1 MISSVEVLNY
11 KSLKYI
17 KQNLNQ
23 FQILIGPNGAGKSTF
38 LDVFAL
44 LQDILNEDV
53 EKAVLSRATHLKELV
68 WKGTSNSFEIAI
80 ELKIP
85 EKIKKS
91 DYQFCRYE
99 IQITVSEKEGISIG
113 YESLFLI
120 KSEPYKETKK
130 PILSQDLMKKNY
142 PETIIQKPQKR
153 SPPGWKK
160 VIRRVSERL
169 AYFFSETSKWN
180 APFGIKPQKTALAF
194 LQEDERFPISLW
206 VKRIL
211 SEGIQRLMLNSLKMR
226 EPCRPDTP
234 ETLQLDGSN
243 LHRLVKILKEKH
255 PNRFS
260 RWLNHVKLILP
271 TLETFSIEEREVDRF
286 LYLEGH
292 FKEGLKLPSWMLS
305 DGTLR
310 FIALTLLAYLPLTD
324 KIYLIEEPEN
334 GIHPKALE
342 YVYQSLSSIYD
353 GQIFIA
359 THSPILL
366 QLAKPND
373 ILCFKLT
380 EDGTTKIIKGDEH
393 PVLKEWRKE
402 VNLGDLFASGIL

>member
-130 PILSQDLMKKNY
+130 PTLSQDLMKKK
-142 PETIIQKPQKR
+142 T
-153 SPPGWKK
+153 
-160 VIRRVSERL
+160 IRR
-169 AYFFSETSKWN
+169 
-180 APFGIKPQKTALAF
+180 P
-194 LQEDERFPISLW
+194 
-206 VKRIL
+206 
-211 SEGIQRLMLNSLKMR
+211 
-226 EPCRPDTP
+226 
-234 ETLQLDGSN
+234 
-243 LHRLVKILKEKH
+243 
-255 PNRFS
+255 
-260 RWLNHVKLILP
+260 
-271 TLETFSIEEREVDRF
+271 
-286 LYLEGH
+286 
-292 FKEGLKLPSWMLS
+292 
-305 DGTLR
+305 
-310 FIALTLLAYLPLTD
+310 
-324 KIYLIEEPEN
+324 
-334 GIHPKALE
+334 
-342 YVYQSLSSIYD
+342 
-353 GQIFIA
+353 
-359 THSPILL
+359 
-366 QLAKPND
+366 
-373 ILCFKLT
+373 
-380 EDGTTKIIKGDEH
+380 
-393 PVLKEWRKE
+393 
-402 VNLGDLFASGIL
+402 

>member
-1 MISSVEVLNY
+1 
-11 KSLKYI
+11 
-17 KQNLNQ
+17 
-23 FQILIGPNGAGKSTF
+23 
-38 LDVFAL
+38 
-44 LQDILNEDV
+44 
-53 EKAVLSRATHLKELV
+53 
-68 WKGTSNSFEIAI
+68 
-80 ELKIP
+80 
-85 EKIKKS
+85 
-91 DYQFCRYE
+91 
-99 IQITVSEKEGISIG
+99 
-113 YESLFLI
+113 
-120 KSEPYKETKK
+120 
-130 PILSQDLMKKNY
+130 
-142 PETIIQKPQKR
+142 
-153 SPPGWKK
+153 
-160 VIRRVSERL
+160 
-169 AYFFSETSKWN
+169 
-180 APFGIKPQKTALAF
+180 
-194 LQEDERFPISLW
+194 
-206 VKRIL
+206 
-211 SEGIQRLMLNSLKMR
+211 
-226 EPCRPDTP
+226 
-234 ETLQLDGSN
+234 
-243 LHRLVKILKEKH
+243 
-255 PNRFS
+255 
-260 RWLNHVKLILP
+260 
-271 TLETFSIEEREVDRF
+271 
-286 LYLEGH
+286 LEGH